1 MKNTVITVGVD
12 ARPFVRPLT
21 GIGHY
26 SVQLFNEMVRL
37 RPSWRWRMYLSS
49 STDSGCIAYSNN
61 ILIRGLNFNL
71 PYAGTILSQLT
82 FPYWAMKDSL
92 DVFWSPRHHLPL
104 LLNGRIKKCVTVH
117 DLVWHRY
124 PETMSTLGRYLD
136 RFLMPKSVHMSDLVV
151 SVSNSTQAD
160 LNEILRPKKQQ
171 AVVSPAPKHFANS
184 LSSSERPSSESYFLF
199 VGTNEPRKNI
209 GRLLEA
215 FHQALKSDISIRKL
229 IVVGMKGWGR
239 DELCCSIERLNLHS
253 HVDVKN
259 YLPEF
264 ELIDLYR
271 NAHALVMPSLYE
283 GFGMPLVEAMAFG
296 VPVITSN
303 CSSMPEV
310 AGDAAIYVD
319 PYSVDSIAF
328 ALKSMSDDKILRNKL
343 SKNALVKAS
352 EYSWSR
358 SAKKMVSLIEDCVR
372 DS

>member
-1 MKNTVITVGVD
+1 MSEKNVVIAVD
-12 ARPFVRPLT
+12 ARSLVPPLT
-21 GIGHY
+21 GIGYY
-26 SVQLFNEMVRL
+26 SDCLLKEMIL
-37 RPSWRWRMYLSS
+37 LTPNWEWNL
-49 STDSGCIAYSNN
+49 YSNQDLTSGFGKSGN
-61 ILIRGLNFNL
+61 VCVRSGQISKRYTSSL
-71 PYAGTILSQLT
+71 YSQFI
-82 FPYWAMKDSL
+82 FPRWAKD
-92 DVFWSPRHHLPL
+92 DRVDIFWSPRHHLPL
-104 LLNGRIKKCVTVH
+104 FLPSKVKKCVTIH
-117 DLVWHRY
+117 DLVWHKY
-124 PETMSTLGRYLD
+124 PETMSKLGRYLD
-136 RFLMPKSVHMSDLVV
+136 RFLMPKSVHMADLVV

-171 AVVSPAPKHFANS
+171 AVVSPAPKHLVNS
-184 LSSSERPSSESYFLF
+184 FSSNEKKSSESYFLF
-199 VGTNEPRKNI
+199 VGTNEPRKNV

-215 FHQALKSDISIRKL
+215 FRQTLKSNISVRKL

-239 DELCCSIERLNLHS
+239 DELFYSIRRLNLHS

-259 YLPEF
+259 YLPEL
-264 ELIDLYR
+264 ELIGLYR

-319 PYSVDSIAF
+319 PCSVDSIAF
-328 ALKSMSDDKILRNKL
+328 ALKSMSDDKVLRNQL
-343 SKNALVKAS
+343 SKNALLKAS

-358 SAKKMVSLIEDCVR
+358 SAKKMISLIEDCVR